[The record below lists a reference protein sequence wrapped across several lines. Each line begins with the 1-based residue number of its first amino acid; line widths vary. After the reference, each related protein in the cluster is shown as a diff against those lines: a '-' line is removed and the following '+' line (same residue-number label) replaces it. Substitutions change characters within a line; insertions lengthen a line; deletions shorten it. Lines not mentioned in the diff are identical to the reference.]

1 MNLRSL
7 TVAITLALAFAGLPA
22 CSSGS
27 SGGGN
32 ERWVTTKNTNA
43 DIDWDA
49 VGEAYKQAE
58 GPEDF
63 ERRVNEIYTGD
74 EVISVNVQDKD
85 DRSQTV
91 TGFFDNNKNG
101 KVEEDEKIFEINR
114 EITSVEDKT
123 ARYQVQGYGHYS
135 HYRSPF
141 WDVASGVIV
150 GSMIS
155 RAFMP
160 TYAPMYR
167 TAYTTSPTRS
177 TALATQRN
185 AYRAKNPSKFP
196 KSSSSGKSYGSKGRS
211 SFSGSRSRSSFG
223 GSSRSGGGF
232 GVLAKGRIKVI
243 RLTS

>member
-7 TVAITLALAFAGLPA
+7 TVAFSLALAFAGLPA
-22 CSSGS
+22 CDSDS
-27 SGGGN
+27 GGN

-49 VGEAYKQAE
+49 ISEAYKKAE

-74 EVISVNVQDKD
+74 EVISISVSDKD

-91 TGFFDNNKNG
+91 AGFFDKNKNG
-101 KVEEDEKIFEINR
+101 QVEEEEKIFEINR

-123 ARYQVQGYGHYS
+123 ARYQVQGYNHYA

-160 TYAPMYR
+160 TYTPMYR
-167 TAYTTSPTRS
+167 TAYVTPTSRT

-232 GVLAKGRIKVI
+232 GVLAKGRIKIV